1 MKKLDLQV
9 KVECQIDEQNQGS
22 KINMQ
27 TLDFNVK
34 IKLVK
39 DASTLKFRIE
49 IVDQIY
55 NHKFKKY
62 LDYHW
67 IHKSIV

>member
-1 MKKLDLQV
+1 MKKLDFQV
-9 KVECQIDEQNQGS
+9 KVECQVDEQNQGS

-39 DASTLKFRIE
+39 DASTLKFQIE
-49 IVDQIY
+49 IIDQIY

-62 LDYHW
+62 LHYHW

>member
-1 MKKLDLQV
+1 
-9 KVECQIDEQNQGS
+9 
-22 KINMQ
+22 MQ

-39 DASTLKFRIE
+39 DASTLKFQIE